1 MGVMMFT
8 SYLYWQVH
16 GEDIRACLA
25 PIETLEL
32 DIMTPIERLE
42 LDMASVEQEIKKI
55 YMGQL

>member
-32 DIMTPIERLE
+32 DIM
-42 LDMASVEQEIKKI
+42 K
-55 YMGQL
+55 G